1 MRAIVRSQTLREN
14 GITSALFEAG
24 GDIVTSNAPPGT
36 DGWKIELVDAGPK
49 MPQSLI
55 VHDQAVSTSGDTMQF
70 VEIGGKHY
78 SHVVDPHTGI
88 GLTSRS
94 MATVV
99 APKGLWSDPLSK
111 PATMLPPD
119 KLAELLKQYPGAR
132 AYVRVLK

>member
-1 MRAIVRSQTLREN
+1 MVLPLR
-14 GITSALFEAG
+14 FEAG
-24 GDIVTSNAPPGT
+24 GDIVTSDAPPGT
-36 DGWKIELVDAGPK
+36 DGWKIELVDAGPD
-49 MPQSLI
+49 MPQSLT
-55 VHDQAVSTSGDTMQF
+55 VHNVAVSTSGDTMQF

-111 PATMLPPD
+111 PATMLSAD
-119 KLAELLKQYPGAR
+119 ELAELLKKYPGTKAF
-132 AYVRVLK
+132 VRVLK